1 MENMTIRN
9 FKNLIVYFI
18 LLVCL
23 FITHSLSTTEVDTD
37 STTQGN
43 TLAIHTNDSLAVTK
57 DTSVSILENVLPI
70 VENTHAIQQK
80 DTIPT
85 PDRDQ
90 EVDRD
95 LSSDTLVFR
104 DSVTTV
110 DTMVF
115 INTASYTDTIISADT
130 ARSADSI
137 VFIESIDSI
146 DSTVSTDSFA
156 SIDTV
161 ASLDSMAHID
171 SIEPVDSAVSL
182 EPITIEGIILSRES
196 GLYPSDDSII
206 IFLDT
211 ICILP
216 DSGGNFSI
224 AVNPL
229 LLYNLRVHSKS
240 HMPFSKVIAVKPDK
254 NNYFVTCI
262 LEKGKE
268 HPKQVLQPAR
278 DSVAGPP
285 WTISGHIVDS
295 RFETAIKSDSII
307 LTFDN
312 EPVYVTKKGKFKVST
327 HYRGTHN
334 FHLYIPGYH
343 EVFEQVELTDE
354 RKQIYYVLSTTL
366 LKYKTKRR
374 EIIVSGKR
382 QPLHTTS
389 AVSKETVN
397 RKELKRTAATMND
410 PVRVL
415 QTLPG
420 VSSESDASARP
431 IVRGGDP
438 LEARVFLDGIPL
450 YQPYHF
456 GGARSSFNQT
466 AMKNVSLFKSGFP
479 SQYHNAQSAIIA
491 AESRVPTDDSVS
503 VDFDLNLLQYNTYLG
518 IPLFN
523 NKVGINGSAQGSYFD
538 FMVKR
543 IMDIVVSS
551 SSGSQKRE
559 LEIMKD
565 MMNMPDY
572 QDFSGGIAVRSNN
585 KFKFFV
591 NELYNTDRF
600 TYAEADSMTP
610 VTYYYRKY
618 YRNET
623 DPHGEVIKYLYNSLT
638 GDPSIDAQLRDTT
651 FCITK
656 SFSYDDFWL
665 SYIPDT
671 TYVYYKPRLWEYGFK
686 GDDYAALTS
695 CDRYIP
701 GVPFWEI
708 DTFIDYRSNFNVL
721 YGTAQY
727 TPADNHIITVNGA
740 WQKRWWDLAFPDE
753 FSVFLNDSKYDVI
766 INQFNGSCQWMY
778 TGRIN
783 HCFHSGIQ
791 LDYTR
796 AKYDVYT
803 ARPIHEIISKGSTNF
818 GDYWGPVTGDSGTSV
833 TDPDTATDP
842 WGLGIFND
850 ASNIVERIFVK
861 YKGYNYFVNG
871 NLFFEDQWDVTPDLR
886 LNLGAR
892 LEVSEADTSV
902 MFSPRVS
909 GHYRFNDKHELTG
922 SCGLYTQNNHDVSVL
937 ALSDNL
943 KPEKAWHAGI
953 GFQSRFLSWL
963 NQKIDIYGKYYYDL
977 VSERI
982 KSTFDYTPENM
993 AEIDDFLKAHYGDD
1007 YIDSLSTLSPDEY
1020 MKLVNAYL
1028 MDHSFYEST
1037 YSNSGRGY
1045 VFGLEYILRY
1055 DPTDFWNGWFSITL
1069 NHSRRQRHPGWRW
1082 HTFPLDRPLLIS
1094 LVNYYRLP
1102 RNYEISVKYRYMSG
1116 LPYTEA
1122 DFDDGVY
1129 IGPYNKK
1136 RYSPY
1141 QRFDFK
1147 IAKGFAVRNA
1157 KCHFYLETWN
1167 AFNNPNMFLTDKETK
1182 KIEMYGINLPATALF
1197 IGFDLSY

>member
-1 MENMTIRN
+1 MYIKN
-9 FKNLIVYFI
+9 FKSNVIYLTFFVFF
-18 LLVCL
+18 
-23 FITHSLSTTEVDTD
+23 FITLSLSTIEGDTTPAIED
-37 STTQGN
+37 SILTTK
-43 TLAIHTNDSLAVTK
+43 TNDSFTVAV
-57 DTSVSILENVLPI
+57 DTFTAVSDTLLSGTDNSDF
-70 VENTHAIQQK
+70 IQRM
-80 DTIPT
+80 DTIPAPEQKQQT
-85 PDRDQ
+85 
-90 EVDRD
+90 
-95 LSSDTLVFR
+95 
-104 DSVTTV
+104 
-110 DTMVF
+110 
-115 INTASYTDTIISADT
+115 
-130 ARSADSI
+130 DSI
-137 VFIESIDSI
+137 LAS
-146 DSTVSTDSFA
+146 DSFA
-156 SIDTV
+156 SPDSVAAVDTTV
-161 ASLDSMAHID
+161 FLDTIA
-171 SIEPVDSAVSL
+171 PVDSFTSSDTDASIDSFALADNIDLVDSTGSS
-182 EPITIEGIILSRES
+182 ETITIEGMILSKRS
-196 GLYPSDDSII
+196 GLYPPDDSVIV
-206 IFLDT
+206 FLDS
-211 ICILP
+211 ISIIP
-216 DSGGNFSI
+216 DSAGNFSI
-224 AVNPL
+224 TVKPL
-229 LLYNLRVHSKS
+229 PFYNLWVRSKS
-240 HMPFSKVIAVKPDK
+240 HIPFSKVVATKPDK
-254 NNYFVTCI
+254 NNYFVTCV
-262 LEKGKE
+262 LEESKKPSE
-268 HPKQVLQPAR
+268 PVSQPAR
-278 DSVAGPP
+278 DSVPGPP

-295 RFETAIKSDSII
+295 RFETAIKSDSIT

-312 EPVYVTKKGKFKVST
+312 EPLFVTKKGKFKVTT

-334 FHLYIPGYH
+334 FHLSIPGYH

-366 LKYKTKRR
+366 LKYKNKRR

-389 AVSKETVN
+389 AVSKETIN

-410 PVRVL
+410 PIRVL
-415 QTLPG
+415 HTLPG

-456 GGARSSFNQT
+456 GGARSSFNQA
-466 AMKNVSLFKSGFP
+466 AMKNIYLYKSGFP

-503 VDFDLNLLQYNTYLG
+503 IDFDLNLLQYDAYLG

-523 NKVGINGSAQGSYFD
+523 NRVGINGSAQGSYFD

-543 IMDIVVSS
+543 VMDIVISS
-551 SSGSQKRE
+551 TGEDYKRE

-572 QDFSGGIAVRSNN
+572 QDYSGGIAFRPNN
-585 KFKFFV
+585 KIKFFV
-591 NELYNTDRF
+591 NELFNTDRF
-600 TYAEADSMTP
+600 TFAQADSLTP
-610 VTYYYRKY
+610 VTYYYHKY
-618 YRNET
+618 YRKET
-623 DPHGEVIKYLYNSLT
+623 DPQGEEFKYLYNSLT
-638 GDPSIDAQLRDTT
+638 GDPAIDAQLRDTT
-651 FCITK
+651 FAIIK
-656 SFSYDDFWL
+656 NFSYDFWW
-665 SYIPDT
+665 SDYPDT
-671 TYVYYKPRLWEYGFK
+671 NYTHYRPYLPDYGFK
-686 GDDYAALTS
+686 GEDYAALTS
-695 CDRYIP
+695 YDRYIP

-721 YGTAQY
+721 YSTAQY
-727 TPADNHIITVNGA
+727 TPTDNHIITVNGA
-740 WQKRWWDLAFPDE
+740 WQKRWWDLAFPDQ
-753 FSVFLNDSKYDVI
+753 FSVFLDNSKYDVI

-778 TGRIN
+778 TGRKK

-796 AKYDVYT
+796 AKYDVYA
-803 ARPIHEIISKGSTNF
+803 ARPIHEVITKGSTNF
-818 GDYWGPVTGDSGTSV
+818 GDYWGPVTGDSGMSV
-833 TDPDTATDP
+833 TDPDTSNDP
-842 WGLGIFND
+842 WELGIFNN
-850 ASNIVERIFVK
+850 ASNIIKRIFVK

-871 NLFFEDQWDVTPDLR
+871 NLFFEDEWDVTPDLR

-909 GHYRFNDKHELTG
+909 GHYRINDRHELTG
-922 SCGLYTQNNHDVSVL
+922 SCGLYTQNNHDISVL

-982 KSTFDYTPENM
+982 ESTFDYTPENF
-993 AEIDDFLKAHYGDD
+993 AEVNDFLKEHYGDA
-1007 YIDSLSTLSPDEY
+1007 YIDSLSSLSPDEY

-1028 MDHSFYEST
+1028 MDHSFYAST
-1037 YSNSGRGY
+1037 YSNKGRGY
-1045 VFGLEYILRY
+1045 AFGLEYILRY

-1069 NHSRRQRHPGWRW
+1069 NHSRRRRHPGWRW

-1116 LPYTEA
+1116 LPYTDV

-1129 IGPYNKK
+1129 IGAYNKK

-1167 AFNNPNMFLTDKETK
+1167 AFNDPNMFLTDSETK
-1182 KIEMYGINLPATALF
+1182 KMKMYGINLPFTALF
-1197 IGFDLSY
+1197 VGFDLSY